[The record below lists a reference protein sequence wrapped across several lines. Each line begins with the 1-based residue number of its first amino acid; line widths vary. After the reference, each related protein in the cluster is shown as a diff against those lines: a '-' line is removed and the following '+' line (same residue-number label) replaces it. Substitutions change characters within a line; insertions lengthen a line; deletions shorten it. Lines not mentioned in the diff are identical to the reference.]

1 MKENDNKE
9 VETKAYNANSE
20 RAQLQ
25 FWNNIRKIE
34 SSKKRMEIYGD
45 SLRNELFK
53 RNENNKQK
61 KNKKKCLIQL
71 FILKKIILYLK
82 SPKKRNF
89 L

>member
-9 VETKAYNANSE
+9 VETKAYNVNSE

-34 SSKKRMEIYGD
+34 NPKKRMEIYGD
-45 SLRNELFK
+45 SVRNELFK

-61 KNKKKCLIQL
+61 KRTRKNA
-71 FILKKIILYLK
+71 
-82 SPKKRNF
+82 
-89 L
+89 